1 MNKKILGTI
10 ILSIILLS
18 IASFTNAVSVA
29 GMVSCVS
36 DQVKTVGTTLVIIGW
51 VVAGILYLTSGGG
64 ARMEV
69 AKKAMWAALIGTVL
83 ILVSGVMF
91 GIINTALHTGA
102 SGAAGATCGT

>member
-18 IASFTNAVSVA
+18 IASFTSAASVP
-29 GMVSCVS
+29 GMIACIK
-36 DQVKTVGTTLVIIGW
+36 DQVVIVGSALVIIGW

-64 ARMEV
+64 SRMEV

-83 ILVSGVMF
+83 ILLSGTMF
-91 GIINTALHTGA
+91 GLINTILGAGA